1 MSRRDILMKRQVRL
15 RKDIASMLNSFLI
28 GTVGKSPSMTG
39 HSLTTKVKGKTVT
52 LYVRKDIVPKA
63 LEMGKRYKRL
73 WTLIQ
78 ALSKVNWELLNLML
92 DYYDFTGDDRLV
104 LDGLVERRERGV
116 SRSDFGL
123 GHGGSPWVTAR
134 GS

>member
-1 MSRRDILMKRQVRL
+1 MSRTDILKKRQARL
-15 RKDIASMLNSFLI
+15 REDIASMLDRFLI

-78 ALSKVNWELLNLML
+78 ALSKVNWELLNL
-92 DYYDFTGDDRLV
+92 
-104 LDGLVERRERGV
+104 E
-116 SRSDFGL
+116 SQ
-123 GHGGSPWVTAR
+123 
-134 GS
+134 